1 MSEVFVIG
9 DVQGCYTQLRQLV
22 DKIDAVSPQAR
33 LLFAGDLVNRG
44 PESLDTLR
52 YVRSLGDRANSV
64 LGNHDLHLLAVAHH
78 VKKAHRS
85 DTLDEILAA
94 SDSEDLLDWL
104 RQRPLAINCGDR
116 HLLVHAGI
124 FLDWNFDQCLALA
137 HEIETTLRGNDFVA
151 LLRDMY
157 GNQPDQWHDDLQGID
172 RQRCIINA
180 FTRMRFCHQDGRM
193 DFDLKEGSDQAPS
206 HLLPWFVL
214 PQRQTQSDTII
225 FGHWSTLGLVIRPN
239 LISLDTGCVWGGKL
253 SAVRLSDR
261 LLVQVDS
268 PQHVV
273 PF

>member
-1 MSEVFVIG
+1 MSDAFVIG

-22 DKIDAVSPQAR
+22 DKIDAVSPQTR

-85 DTLDEILAA
+85 DTLDDILAA
-94 SDSEDLLDWL
+94 DDRDDLLEWL
-104 RQRPLAINCGDR
+104 RQRPLAIDCGDR
-116 HLLVHAGI
+116 HLLVHAGV
-124 FLDWNFDQCLALA
+124 FPDWSFAQCLALA
-137 HEIETTLRGNDFVA
+137 QEIETTLRGSEFVA

-157 GNQPDQWHDDLQGID
+157 GNLPDQWHDDLQGID

-180 FTRMRFCHQDGRM
+180 FTRVRFCHHNGRM
-193 DFDLKEGSDQAPS
+193 DFELKESSNQAPQ
-206 HLLPWFVL
+206 HLLPWFDL
-214 PQRQTQSDTII
+214 AQRRTQADTII
-225 FGHWSTLGLVIRPN
+225 FGHWSTLGLVLRDN

-261 LLVQVDS
+261 LLIQVDS
-268 PQHVV
+268 PQHMA